1 MRCFTESEPELS
13 VMEISRRLNLHK
25 STVSRML
32 STLQYEGLVG
42 QNPKTGKYH
51 LGLGL
56 IGLAGVAL
64 GRLDARAAVQP
75 YLKDLAEQTGETV
88 NLLVRDGHECV
99 VIERSNSPQPIRY
112 MGWIG
117 RRSPMHCTASGKV
130 LLAFMTFPERMAILP
145 NPLPAY
151 TGKTI
156 TSTAQLELSLDKVC
170 QDGYA
175 IVHEEY
181 EEGFSTLAAPVF
193 NHRGDVVGAITISGP
208 TYRLEDGKLESFIT
222 RLLNTTNKVSTDL
235 GFKQI

>member
-1 MRCFTESEPELS
+1 MRCFTEFEPELS
-13 VMEISRRLNLHK
+13 VMELSRRLNLHK

-32 STLQYEGLVG
+32 STLQHEGLVG
-42 QNPKTGKYH
+42 QNTKSGKYH

-64 GRLDARAAVQP
+64 GRLDARAAAQP
-75 YLKDLAEQTGETV
+75 YLKDLVEQTGETV

-99 VIERSNSPQPIRY
+99 VIERANSPQPIRY

-117 RRSPMHCTASGKV
+117 RRSPLHCTGSGKV
-130 LLAFMTFPERMAILP
+130 LLAFMTIPERLALLP

-151 TGKTI
+151 TAKTI
-156 TSTAQLELSLDKVC
+156 TSLAQLELSLAQVC

-193 NHRGDVVGAITISGP
+193 NHRGDVVGALTISGP
-208 TYRLEDGKLESFIT
+208 TYRLGDGQLESFIT
-222 RLLNTTNKVSTDL
+222 PLLITTNKVSADL
-235 GFKQI
+235 GFKQV